1 MSSGLGATLVVMET
15 EGYRPPGLQDFEFHG
30 LFGTDWITKPMLQ
43 LVIAAILVIGFWLIA
58 ARNVKVVPSKFQY
71 FAEFLYNF
79 IRNSVGRDIVGHD
92 YKKWTP
98 YLVGV
103 FTFVLLN
110 NWFGEFFL
118 FMYPSFATV
127 GHAYGMAFI
136 SVIVYVIAGVGA
148 HKWGYLKAVLI
159 PPGVPKALWALIIP
173 MEILS
178 VFITRPLT
186 LSIRLFANMFA
197 GHLLVL
203 VFVVGGGY
211 LLTVEGN
218 LVYNI
223 AGVISCVIGLAMLC
237 LELFLGGLQAY
248 IFTILNG
255 NYIGSSINEH

>member
-1 MSSGLGATLVVMET
+1 MSSGMATTLVVMET
-15 EGYRPPGLQDFEFHG
+15 EGYRPPGLQDFEFDG
-30 LFGTDWITKPMLQ
+30 LLGTDWLTKPMIQ

-58 ARNVKVVPSKFQY
+58 ARNVKVVPGKFQY

-79 IRNSVGRDIVGHD
+79 IRNSVGRDIVGHE

-110 NWFGEFFL
+110 NWFGEFFF
-118 FMYPSFATV
+118 FMYPSFATI
-127 GHAYGMAFI
+127 GHAYGMALI
-136 SVIVYVIAGVGA
+136 SVIVYVAAGIGA
-148 HKWGYLKAVLI
+148 HKLGFLKAMLI
-159 PPGVPKALWALIIP
+159 PPGVPKPLKPLIIP

-211 LLTVEGN
+211 LLTVDGN
-218 LVYNI
+218 LMYNI
-223 AGVISCVIGLAMLC
+223 AGVFSCIIGLAMLC

-255 NYIGSSINEH
+255 NYIGSSVNEH